1 MEKKNIWICAIG
13 AMFAVHLT
21 GCTGLMNVHVAIL
34 AVLHVVLGL
43 VFGFLVNFYY
53 SEKNQFWFFLNCALL
68 IVLTVVGFS
77 GDSLLLHGSSKDYAL
92 LIAPSTLTFF
102 CFVGH
107 YIDKIKLLRA

>member
-1 MEKKNIWICAIG
+1 MEKKNIWISAIS
-13 AMFAVHLT
+13 AMFAVHII

-34 AVLHVVLGL
+34 VILHIILGL
-43 VFGFLVNFYY
+43 IFGFLVNFYY
-53 SEKNQFWFFLNCALL
+53 SEKNQLWFFISSVLL
-68 IVLTVVGFS
+68 IVLTVAGFS
-77 GDSLLLHGSSKDYAL
+77 GDSLLLNKVLKDYAV